1 MITKF
6 EVKNMTTEDRISFGQ
21 DLDCDYLYKSDGIDW
36 GSVGAKHNTYNYPS
50 QVGVSIYSSK
60 INERDISITAWVYYM
75 LSDKERATV
84 PRSDWKSYA
93 YDKIKKKKDI
103 LSGVFN
109 PVDTIRISTGG
120 YYIEGKP
127 SASVKYG
134 SNEDDNNVYFCK
146 FSVEIYCNN
155 PMFKKE
161 TIVKKAISGDVPAF
175 SFPFILFPEGYVF
188 GTRKNYLTLVIENE
202 GNVAIGGKIT
212 LKSKG
217 VVVNPSI
224 TNIETGEKIVVNK
237 TMVAGEE
244 IVISTLEGPERGIIG
259 SVNGIKENYLKYWSF
274 NNSWIKFQ
282 KGTSLVEY
290 ATENQS
296 EEKLEVV
303 IEINPEK
310 YNLEEM

>member
-1 MITKF
+1 
-6 EVKNMTTEDRISFGQ
+6 MTTEDRISFGQ

-36 GSVGAKHNTYNYPS
+36 GSASAKHNTYNYPG

-75 LSDKERATV
+75 LSEKEQMTV
-84 PRSDWKSYA
+84 PISERKTYA
-93 YDKIKKKKDI
+93 YNKIKKKKDI

-109 PVDTIRISTGG
+109 PVDTVRISTGG

-127 SASVKYG
+127 AASVRYG
-134 SNEDDNNVYFCK
+134 SDEADNNLYFCK

-161 TIVKKAISGDVPAF
+161 TIVKKAISGDIPCF
-175 SFPFILFPEGYVF
+175 SFPFTLTPQGYVF

-202 GNVAIGGKIT
+202 GNVAIGGRIILRARGT
-212 LKSKG
+212 
-217 VVVNPSI
+217 VVNPSV
-224 TNIETGEKIVVNK
+224 TNIETGEVMKINK
-237 TMVAGEE
+237 TMVTGEE
-244 IVISTLEGPERGIIG
+244 ITITTVDGAERGVVGDIG
-259 SVNGIKENYLKYWSF
+259 GAKENYLKYWNF
-274 NNSWIKFQ
+274 NNAWIKFQ

-290 ATENQS
+290 ASENQA
-296 EEKLEVV
+296 EEQLDVT
-303 IEINPEK
+303 IELNPEK